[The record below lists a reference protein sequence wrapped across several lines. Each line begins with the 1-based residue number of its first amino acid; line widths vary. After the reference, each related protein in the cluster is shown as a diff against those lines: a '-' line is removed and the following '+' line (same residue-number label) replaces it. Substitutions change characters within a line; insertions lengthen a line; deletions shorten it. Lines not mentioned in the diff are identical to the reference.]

1 MQPSELSIARLFE
14 SDEQYLIP
22 LFQRGYVWTIE
33 KQIEPLWADI
43 VDRVVALASYNAA
56 KAAHGQEMLKPLRKH
71 FLGAVVLGAPVGF
84 DSEAVEKRDVIDG
97 QQRITTLQI
106 MLLALKHVCAPLGN
120 ETIDQTLRKWTYNV
134 GEYRS
139 RGDHLKVWP
148 TNVSRN
154 VMVALATAKTL
165 DEITARFPA
174 KTSAGATERP
184 LMVQAFLYFHGV
196 LACFVRGKRF
206 DDPLKAG
213 DASEDAKTIS
223 QALIRSIRKD
233 NDVVVPFVEQT
244 ASADP
249 AKLLVAALKSCFQ
262 IMRLQLETEDDPQ
275 IVFET
280 LNARGEPLT
289 PSDLI
294 RNYVFLRAARKDP
307 ASVDDLYREHWQ
319 LFDNQPDS
327 SGDKGADK
335 FWRREERQGRLK
347 TNRLDLFFY
356 HYMSLRKLDEVKVTH
371 VFQEFKDWWEE
382 GELRD
387 MSAEL
392 TRIAA
397 LAQRFSTMLAPD
409 QKTRFGLFCRRLRL
423 LDTATPIP
431 LVLYLLEHHKPDAPD
446 FVQAIGDIESYL
458 VRRFIC
464 GLTTKSYNRT
474 FIQRLLAEMAAEGK
488 ADAATLRSKLL
499 ALDGSSQVWPR
510 DADFEAA
517 WVHRR
522 LYEGANTRRV
532 RAVLEGLEFGLRN
545 GKQEFL
551 PELEPLTVEHVM
563 PQRWRPEDYPLT
575 AETPEARARRAE
587 LLHSI
592 GNLTLVTPGFNTQL
606 SNASFAIKRPEI
618 AKNSSLVL
626 NEYFQRKDVDDIGPT
641 WDEVAISVRA
651 ASLFITAKSVWMMPG
666 H

>member
-1 MQPSELSIARLFE
+1 MQPSKLSIAGLFE

-43 VDRVVALASYNAA
+43 VDRVEALVAYNAA
-56 KAAHGQEMLKPLRKH
+56 KAAHGPEILKPLRKH
-71 FLGAVVLGAPVGF
+71 FLGAVVLGASVGF
-84 DSEAVEKRDVIDG
+84 DSEAVDKRDVIDG

-106 MLLALKHVCAPLGN
+106 MLLALKHVCAPLAN

-134 GEYRS
+134 GEYRLA
-139 RGDHLKVWP
+139 GDHLKVWP
-148 TNVSRN
+148 TNVSRD
-154 VMVALATAKTL
+154 VMVALATAKTVA
-165 DEITARFPA
+165 EITERYPV
-174 KTSAGATERP
+174 KTSTGTLERP
-184 LMVQAFLYFHGV
+184 LMVQAFLYFHGI
-196 LACFVRGKRF
+196 LTCFVRGKRF
-206 DDPLKAG
+206 DDPLKASEP
-213 DASEDAKTIS
+213 SEDAKTIS
-223 QALIRSIRKD
+223 QSLIRSIRKD
-233 NDVVVPFVEQT
+233 NDVIIPFNDQAE
-244 ASADP
+244 SAEP

-262 IMRLQLETEDDPQ
+262 IMRLQLESDDDPQ

-294 RNYVFLRAARKDP
+294 RNYVFLRVARKNP
-307 ASVDDLYREHWQ
+307 ASVDALYGEHWQ
-319 LFDNQPDS
+319 PFDDQPDR

-371 VFQEFKDWWEE
+371 VFQEFKDWWEGGE
-382 GELRD
+382 PRDMPGELG
-387 MSAEL
+387 
-392 TRIAA
+392 RIAT
-397 LAQRFSTMLAPD
+397 LSRQFSTMLAPN

-423 LDTATPIP
+423 LDTATPMP
-431 LVLYLLEHHKPDAPD
+431 LVLYLLEHHQPNTPE
-446 FVQAIGDIESYL
+446 FIQAIGDIESYL

-488 ADAATLRSKLL
+488 TDAATLRTKLL

-510 DADFEAA
+510 NADFEAA
-517 WVHRR
+517 WVYRR

-545 GKQEFL
+545 GRQEAL
-551 PELEPLTVEHVM
+551 PELEPLTVEHVL
-563 PQRWRPEDYPLT
+563 PQKWRPEDYPLPT
-575 AETPEARARRAE
+575 GTVEERTRRTE

-592 GNLTLVTPGFNTQL
+592 GNLTLVTKGFNVEL
-606 SNASFAIKRPEI
+606 SNNAFAEKRPEI
-618 AKNSSLVL
+618 AANSTLML
-626 NEYFQRKDVDDIGPT
+626 NAYFQSPPHGDVWNETAIVKRAGDLFT
-641 WDEVAISVRA
+641 VAKA
-651 ASLFITAKSVWMMPG
+651 VWSIP
-666 H
+666 

>member
-1 MQPSELSIARLFE
+1 LQPSKLSIAGLFE

-43 VDRVVALASYNAA
+43 VDRVEALAAYNAA
-56 KAAHGQEMLKPLRKH
+56 KAAHGPEILKPLRKH
-71 FLGAVVLGAPVGF
+71 FLGAVVLGASVGF
-84 DSEAVEKRDVIDG
+84 DSEAVDKRDVIDG

-106 MLLALKHVCAPLGN
+106 MLLALKHVCAPLAN

-134 GEYRS
+134 GEYRLG
-139 RGDHLKVWP
+139 GDHLKVWP
-148 TNVSRN
+148 TNVSRD
-154 VMVALATAKTL
+154 VMVALATAKTVA
-165 DEITARFPA
+165 EITERYPV
-174 KTSAGATERP
+174 KTSTGTIERP
-184 LMVQAFLYFHGV
+184 LMVQAFLYFHGI
-196 LACFVRGKRF
+196 LTCFVRGKRF

-213 DASEDAKTIS
+213 EPSEDAKTIS

-233 NDVVVPFVEQT
+233 NDVIIPLNDQAE
-244 ASADP
+244 SAEP

-262 IMRLQLETEDDPQ
+262 IMRLQLENDDDPQ

-294 RNYVFLRAARKDP
+294 RNYVFLRAARKSP
-307 ASVDDLYREHWQ
+307 ASVDALYGEHWQ
-319 LFDNQPDS
+319 PFDDQPDL

-371 VFQEFKDWWEE
+371 VFQEFKDWWE
-382 GELRD
+382 GGGPRD
-387 MSAEL
+387 MPHEL
-392 TRIAA
+392 GRIAA
-397 LAQRFSTMLAPD
+397 LSRQFSMMLLPD

-431 LVLYLLEHHKPDAPD
+431 LVLYLLEHHKPNAPE
-446 FVQAIGDIESYL
+446 FIQAIGDIESYL

-488 ADAATLRSKLL
+488 TDAATLRAKLL

-510 DADFEAA
+510 DADFEPA
-517 WVHRR
+517 WIHRR

-532 RAVLEGLEFGLRN
+532 RAILEGLEIGLSTA
-545 GKQEFL
+545 KQEVL
-551 PELEPLTVEHVM
+551 PDLDTLTVEHVL
-563 PQRWRPEDYPLT
+563 PQKWEPEDYPLSADT
-575 AETPEARARRAE
+575 AEARARRTA

-592 GNLTLVTPGFNTQL
+592 GNLTLVTPSFNSGL
-606 SNASFAIKRPEI
+606 SNEAFEKKRPEI
-618 AKNSSLVL
+618 AANSRLML
-626 NEYFQRKDVDDIGPT
+626 NAYFQTQPVDGAWNEEAIVQRAGNLFT
-641 WDEVAISVRA
+641 VAKA
-651 ASLFITAKSVWMMPG
+651 VWSIP
-666 H
+666 